1 MSTVFPNSPQW
12 LRLIGHQLGETLVS
26 LATMRLPLQRLCSAV
41 VVAAAVVEVASMSST
56 YGSMRSTAKEGPVTH
71 RHLCDFG

>member
-12 LRLIGHQLGETLVS
+12 VRLIGHQLGETLVS
-26 LATMRLPLQRLCSAV
+26 SATMRLPLPRLDSAAV
-41 VVAAAVVEVASMSST
+41 AVVEVASMST
-56 YGSMRSTAKEGPVTH
+56 YGSMRSTAGEGPVTH